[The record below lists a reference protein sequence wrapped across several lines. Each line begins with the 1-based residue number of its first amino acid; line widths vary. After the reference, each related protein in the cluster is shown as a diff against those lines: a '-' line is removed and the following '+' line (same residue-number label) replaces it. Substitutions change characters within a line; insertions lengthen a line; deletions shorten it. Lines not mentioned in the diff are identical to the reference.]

1 MAEVVG
7 ILASGAGIASLGCQ
21 IFKSIYKLQQ
31 VLTAIRNAP
40 QELKTILEEIALVTT
55 ILIHISERPHP
66 YTIGRSQSVARD
78 QALVYCETACRQLF
92 TVVSGIEN
100 EIGES
105 KCRSRWYCFLTVL
118 KAKKITDLVTR
129 LERAKSILALAQLMY
144 LQ

>member
-7 ILASGAGIASLGCQ
+7 ILGSGAGVGSLGCQ

-31 VLTAIRNAP
+31 VLTDIRNAP

-55 ILIHISERPHP
+55 ILIQISERPHL

-78 QALVYCETACRQLF
+78 QAVIYCETACRQLF
-92 TVVSGIEN
+92 AVVSEIEN

-105 KCRSRWYCFLTVL
+105 KCRSQWHCFQTVL
-118 KAKKITDLVTR
+118 KAKKIKDLVNR
-129 LERAKSILALAQLMY
+129 LDGAKSILALAQLMY